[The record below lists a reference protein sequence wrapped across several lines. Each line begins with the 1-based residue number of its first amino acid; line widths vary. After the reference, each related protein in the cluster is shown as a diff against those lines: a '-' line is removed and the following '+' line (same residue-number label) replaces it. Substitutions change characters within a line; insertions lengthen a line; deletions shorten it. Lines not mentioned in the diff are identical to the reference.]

1 MIVFFFQ
8 TEITSFDDE
17 VCERDVP
24 WLARH
29 LSKDVEKVAML
40 LEVDSVEIEVI
51 KQGEPQPERRS
62 IEILNSWR
70 NAEMKLGKKPTW
82 DKIRLCL
89 EDETVGR
96 CDVIR
101 VLLNEDELD
110 DSVLLWLA
118 PRIAASFRNYARV
131 LGVPECEIDMSSQ
144 NFESVERSC
153 MDVLQRW
160 RRRTRNPQVED
171 LIQALED
178 DIIQRHELAREMREK
193 FCNYKVKVSDKDENV
208 LWCIDLNEILC
219 VSDNTLGVRC
229 QLGRESCSFPLSRFV

>member
-1 MIVFFFQ
+1 VVLYSEVYGIIVFFFQ

-17 VCERDVP
+17 VCERHLP

-40 LEVDSVEIEVI
+40 LEVDLVEIEAI
-51 KQGEPQPERRS
+51 KQGEPQPEKRS
-62 IEILNSWR
+62 INILNSWR

-82 DKIRLCL
+82 EKIRLCL

-101 VLLNEDELD
+101 ALLNEDELD
-110 DSVLLWLA
+110 GRVLVWLA
-118 PRIAASFRNYARV
+118 PSIAAWFKNYARV

-144 NFESVERSC
+144 NFEGVERSC

-160 RRRTRNPQVED
+160 RRRTRYPKVED

-178 DIIQRHELAREMREK
+178 DIINRPDLAEEVREK
-193 FCNYKVKVSDKDENV
+193 FCNHEVKVSDKDGNV

-219 VSDNTLGVRC
+219 VSVNTTIN
-229 QLGRESCSFPLSRFV
+229 

>member
-1 MIVFFFQ
+1 MRVGLYSEVSSIIFYFFR
-8 TEITSFDDE
+8 TEITDFDDE

-40 LEVDSVEIEVI
+40 LEVDSVEIEAI
-51 KQGEPQPERRS
+51 KQGEPQPERRN
-62 IEILNSWR
+62 IEILNTWR
-70 NAEMKLGKKPTW
+70 IAEIKLGKKPTW
-82 DKIRLCL
+82 EKIRLCL

-101 VLLNEDELD
+101 ALLNEDELD
-110 DSVLLWLA
+110 DSVLLWLS

-144 NFESVERSC
+144 NFEGVERSC

-160 RRRTRNPQVED
+160 RRRTRYPKVED
-171 LIQALED
+171 LIEALED
-178 DIIQRHELAREMREK
+178 DIINRPDLAEEMREK
-193 FCNYKVKVSDKDENV
+193 FCNHEVKVSDKDENV

-219 VSDNTLGVRC
+219 
-229 QLGRESCSFPLSRFV
+229 ESVP

>member
-1 MIVFFFQ
+1 
-8 TEITSFDDE
+8 
-17 VCERDVP
+17 
-24 WLARH
+24 
-29 LSKDVEKVAML
+29 ML
-40 LEVDSVEIEVI
+40 LEVDSVEIEAI

-62 IEILNSWR
+62 IKILNSWR

-82 DKIRLCL
+82 EKARLCL

-101 VLLNEDELD
+101 ALLKEDELD
-110 DSVLLWLA
+110 GRVLVWLA

-160 RRRTRNPQVED
+160 RRITRYPKVKD
-171 LIQALED
+171 LIQALEHD
-178 DIIQRHELAREMREK
+178 VINKPDLAEEMRKK
-193 FCNYKVKVSDKDENV
+193 FCNHEVKVSDKIGNV

-219 VSDNTLGVRC
+219 VSVNTTIN
-229 QLGRESCSFPLSRFV
+229 